1 MKYFLKLSI
10 FLLLTSFT
18 IEFAQAQTK
27 NRKLVKAD
35 IAFENEE
42 YIKAADLYK
51 KAYKKTK
58 NKAIKAEIIFKQ
70 AECYRKSLNYKRAAS
85 FYKRAIR
92 AKYPDVIVYLH
103 YADILKIQENY
114 ETAIKYYNEYSKLNP
129 TDVRGEIGKKSC
141 EFAQKWLKNPTR
153 YVVKPLSVLN
163 SKNSDFSP
171 SFGNSDYNEIYFTS
185 SREGGLSE
193 DIDERTGENYTD
205 IYVSKLQKS
214 GKWSAPALLPSPINS
229 GNAHEGS
236 SNLNS
241 RGNRMYFTKC
251 SAEDKK
257 INNCS
262 ICVSSK
268 KGKLWGDPQQLQI
281 DIDSGITIGH
291 PSVLESED
299 NFVLVFSANMSGG
312 YGGNDLWISTK
323 EKRNAWSTP
332 VNLGPAVNTPGDE
345 QFPFLHES
353 GDLYFASNGHAGMGG
368 LDIFVANKDE
378 NDIYSVVSNLK
389 FPINSASDD
398 FGIIVER
405 SSERGYL
412 TSNRKGGKG
421 GDDIYQF
428 ELPKLEFDVKGTITD
443 SKTGEILTAVSV
455 QITSSDSL
463 KYTVISDN
471 TGLYR
476 KSDIQPITTYD
487 LFIEHEG
494 YLNKTASFTTQD
506 IHENKTFVIDL
517 QLDPIKKE
525 IILPRIE
532 YDFAKWDLR
541 PQSII
546 DLDLLVETLND
557 NPEIVIE
564 LTSHTDFRGGEK
576 QNIELSQK
584 RADVCVDYLISK
596 GIQKER
602 LIAVGKGES
611 VPFVIV
617 NKDGRFKE
625 GDVLTKSYIKKIKF
639 RKNKEKAHQYNR
651 RTTFKVLPD
660 EEISQSETSL
670 SPSVNE

>member
-1 MKYFLKLSI
+1 MKYFLKLSM
-10 FLLLTSFT
+10 FLLLSIFT
-18 IEFAQAQTK
+18 IDSVQAQTK

-35 IAFENEE
+35 IAYENEE
-42 YIKAADLYK
+42 YIKAAELYK

-103 YADILKIQENY
+103 YANILKIQENY
-114 ETAIKYYNEYSKLNP
+114 ETAIKYYNQYSKLNP
-129 TDVRGEIGKKSC
+129 TDVQGEIGKKSC

-205 IYVSKLQKS
+205 IYVSKLQKT
-214 GKWSAPALLPSPINS
+214 GKWSPPNLLPSPINS
-229 GNAHEGS
+229 GDAHEGS
-236 SNLNS
+236 SYLNN

-251 SAEDKK
+251 NVEDKK
-257 INNCS
+257 INYCS

-268 KGKLWGDPQQLQI
+268 KGKLWSDPQQLQI

-299 NFVLVFSANMSGG
+299 NFILVFSANMSGG
-312 YGGNDLWISTK
+312 YGGNDLWITTK

-332 VNLGPAVNTPGDE
+332 INLGPAVNTPGDE

-368 LDIFVANKDE
+368 LDIFVANKNESDV
-378 NDIYSVVSNLK
+378 YSVVSNLK
-389 FPINSASDD
+389 YPINSASDD

-428 ELPKLEFDVKGTITD
+428 ELPKLEFDAKGTITD
-443 SKTGEILTAVSV
+443 SKTGEILTAVLV
-455 QITSSDSL
+455 KLTSSDSL
-463 KYTVISDN
+463 IYTLITDN

-476 KSDIQPITTYD
+476 KTDIQPITTYEI
-487 LFIEHEG
+487 FIEHEG
-494 YLNKTASFTTQD
+494 YLNKSTSFTTQD

-525 IILPRIE
+525 IVLPRIE

-541 PQSII
+541 PQSIV

-564 LTSHTDFRGGEK
+564 LTSHTDFRGSEK

-584 RADVCVDYLISK
+584 RADVCIDYLISK

-611 VPFVIV
+611 IPFVII

-660 EEISQSETSL
+660 DENSQSDNS
-670 SPSVNE
+670 SSSSINE

>member
-18 IEFAQAQTK
+18 IDFAQAQTK

-114 ETAIKYYNEYSKLNP
+114 EAAIKYYNEYSKLNP

-205 IYVSKLQKS
+205 IYVSKLQKT

-236 SNLNS
+236 SYLNNK
-241 RGNRMYFTKC
+241 GNRMYFTKC
-251 SAEDKK
+251 STEDKQ

-299 NFVLVFSANMSGG
+299 DFILVFSANMSGG
-312 YGGNDLWISTK
+312 YGGHDLWISTK

-332 VNLGPAVNTPGDE
+332 INLGPAVNTPGDE

-368 LDIFVANKDE
+368 FDIFVANKDE
-378 NDIYSVVSNLK
+378 NDTYSVVSNLK
-389 FPINSASDD
+389 YPINSASDD

-443 SKTGEILTAVSV
+443 SKTGEILTAISV
-455 QITSSDSL
+455 KLTSSDSL
-463 KYTVISDN
+463 THTLITDN

-476 KSDIQPITTYD
+476 KSDIQPITTYEI
-487 LFIEHEG
+487 FIEHEG

-532 YDFAKWDLR
+532 YDFAKWNLR
-541 PQSII
+541 SQSIV
-546 DLDLLVETLND
+546 DLDILVETLND

-584 RADVCVDYLISK
+584 RADVCVNYLISK

-602 LIAVGKGES
+602 LIAIGKGES
-611 VPFVIV
+611 VPFIIV
-617 NKDGRFKE
+617 KKDGRFKE
-625 GDVLTKSYIKKIKF
+625 GDVLTQSYIKKIKF
-639 RKNKEKAHQYNR
+639 RKNREKAHQYNR
-651 RTTFKVLPD
+651 RTTFKVL
-660 EEISQSETSL
+660 EEENFQSETSS

>member
-70 AECYRKSLNYKRAAS
+70 AECYRYSLNYKRAAS

-236 SNLNS
+236 SYLNS

-463 KYTVISDN
+463 TYTVISDN

-541 PQSII
+541 PQSIV

-660 EEISQSETSL
+660 EETSQSETSL
-670 SPSVNE
+670 LPSVNE

>member
-1 MKYFLKLSI
+1 M
-10 FLLLTSFT
+10 
-18 IEFAQAQTK
+18 
-27 NRKLVKAD
+27 
-35 IAFENEE
+35 
-42 YIKAADLYK
+42 
-51 KAYKKTK
+51 
-58 NKAIKAEIIFKQ
+58 
-70 AECYRKSLNYKRAAS
+70 
-85 FYKRAIR
+85 
-92 AKYPDVIVYLH
+92 
-103 YADILKIQENY
+103 
-114 ETAIKYYNEYSKLNP
+114 
-129 TDVRGEIGKKSC
+129 
-141 EFAQKWLKNPTR
+141 
-153 YVVKPLSVLN
+153 
-163 SKNSDFSP
+163 
-171 SFGNSDYNEIYFTS
+171 
-185 SREGGLSE
+185 
-193 DIDERTGENYTD
+193 
-205 IYVSKLQKS
+205 
-214 GKWSAPALLPSPINS
+214 
-229 GNAHEGS
+229 
-236 SNLNS
+236 
-241 RGNRMYFTKC
+241 
-251 SAEDKK
+251 
-257 INNCS
+257 
-262 ICVSSK
+262 
-268 KGKLWGDPQQLQI
+268 
-281 DIDSGITIGH
+281 
-291 PSVLESED
+291 LESED

-323 EKRNAWSTP
+323 EKRNAWSVP

-455 QITSSDSL
+455 KITSSDSL
-463 KYTVISDN
+463 TYTVISDN

-541 PQSII
+541 PQSIV

-639 RKNKEKAHQYNR
+639 RKNREKAHQYNR

-660 EEISQSETSL
+660 EQISQAETSL

>member
-1 MKYFLKLSI
+1 MICGY
-10 FLLLTSFT
+10 
-18 IEFAQAQTK
+18 QQ
-27 NRKLVKAD
+27 
-35 IAFENEE
+35 
-42 YIKAADLYK
+42 K
-51 KAYKKTK
+51 K
-58 NKAIKAEIIFKQ
+58 
-70 AECYRKSLNYKRAAS
+70 
-85 FYKRAIR
+85 
-92 AKYPDVIVYLH
+92 
-103 YADILKIQENY
+103 
-114 ETAIKYYNEYSKLNP
+114 
-129 TDVRGEIGKKSC
+129 
-141 EFAQKWLKNPTR
+141 
-153 YVVKPLSVLN
+153 
-163 SKNSDFSP
+163 
-171 SFGNSDYNEIYFTS
+171 
-185 SREGGLSE
+185 
-193 DIDERTGENYTD
+193 
-205 IYVSKLQKS
+205 
-214 GKWSAPALLPSPINS
+214 
-229 GNAHEGS
+229 
-236 SNLNS
+236 
-241 RGNRMYFTKC
+241 
-251 SAEDKK
+251 
-257 INNCS
+257 
-262 ICVSSK
+262 
-268 KGKLWGDPQQLQI
+268 
-281 DIDSGITIGH
+281 
-291 PSVLESED
+291 
-299 NFVLVFSANMSGG
+299 
-312 YGGNDLWISTK
+312 K
-323 EKRNAWSTP
+323 EMHGQSP

-463 KYTVISDN
+463 TYTVISDN

-541 PQSII
+541 PQSIV

>member
-1 MKYFLKLSI
+1 M
-10 FLLLTSFT
+10 LTSFT

-70 AECYRKSLNYKRAAS
+70 AECYRYSLNYKRAAS

-236 SNLNS
+236 SYLNS

-323 EKRNAWSTP
+323 EKRNAWSAP

-463 KYTVISDN
+463 TYTVISDN

-660 EEISQSETSL
+660 EETSHNL
-670 SPSVNE
+670 RLLYCLV